1 VHRAFADV
9 SHDSSVAADLW
20 RAVIAVAGV
29 AAVVI
34 ALLLIRRRRLYPS
47 SGGGR

>member
-1 VHRAFADV
+1 MWWDI
-9 SHDSSVAADLW
+9 L
-20 RAVIAVAGV
+20 IAIGAGV
-29 AAVVI
+29 LAAWLALLI